1 MLIFSLFS
9 ILLQRNSV
17 LSVTVYILSGYPC
30 LIFLLYL
37 SQPFKCHVFESRD
50 ILINIFITSII
61 QFSKIYL
68 TIAKFENNP
77 VFASTGTVK
86 SQKQLYKNNPESIH
100 RILPLPRHIHT
111 KPLPPADIRAVEQRT
126 QIYTRS

>member
-1 MLIFSLFS
+1 MKFSCRNFLLEDFLSDVNFQSIFYSSTEDFCS
-9 ILLQRNSV
+9 KCNCISC
-17 LSVTVYILSGYPC
+17 GYPC

-37 SQPFKCHVFESRD
+37 SQPFKWHVFESRD

-86 SQKQLYKNNPESIH
+86 SKTALQK
-100 RILPLPRHIHT
+100 
-111 KPLPPADIRAVEQRT
+111 
-126 QIYTRS
+126 